1 MFKWLTR
8 NDGKRRAKA
17 ARRLK
22 SPRASVYSEFALV
35 MPLVALICSALI
47 EIVGFWDAQV
57 MANHAAWTVGR
68 IVMVRG
74 SDGLAFS
81 SAIDKKSK
89 TGIPNTNM
97 PDAIKKLIDEI
108 NAGMSG
114 FNKFN
119 NRGNIATLFLM
130 STCGIG
136 YYGASPG
143 KTLSD
148 GLRKLIDS
156 AVKAMTDGIPEWIKD
171 AVAGIKL
178 PSFIPGGETGIA
190 GLVNKIVGAIVDKIA
205 EAVLKPIANA
215 IGDLLKSAIEK
226 AIGKEGIKIDDL
238 FNGDG
243 EAARHARQIF
253 GAASRIARAK
263 STIGKEV
270 LVVTDMDT
278 LNGPF
283 MFAKRSALG
292 RLVYPQVADKEAK
305 SDGYFVTG
313 VHGWPANDNGLAMA
327 HVEINWPYESGW
339 LFPVVSGRDYIASSP
354 PVAIG
359 HSMVF
364 PQPDITKENLY
375 SEGATAF
382 APGSYTNNA
391 SVAALDDLAK
401 EMKEYLK
408 FVKFGMRFRICEESL
423 SFKDGKY
430 HAASAT
436 WWKYIPELKDLWPF
450 DEGDGDSY
458 PVGGDY
464 GKCWDAITDSRDQDT
479 KESTLKDKGYFDGW
493 SYHNRD
499 YYHWDGSYHKSY
511 HSSICD
517 ASGNAGLAGWY
528 DRCQY
533 LTYRNS
539 TDNRF
544 DSANAPSMAVGVPVV
559 IGVPTAMSEPP
570 IGEAMSVAAGPADTM
585 ATAIGGSGASYLQ
598 LLQAFQRHQVEII
611 QTIPG
616 GVSFQWLYGQVSA
629 FAQRNKVNVYNLVKW
644 QEGHDLEAWKKQD
657 AEVHAKAKAAEG
669 SFAVIKKLVRNE
681 IVDIENMENGT
692 SQWTGD
698 EDDPVFDP
706 NDEEVMK
713 NPDAAAKKAW
723 AKWATMKVNLRNKL
737 KEIDAAAEALR
748 NQWSQYRNDVNAFET
763 DREKCVGEY
772 FAEACVLTLIRT
784 KNKLVFDPANDSKFK
799 IPAGCMPYDIGKGT
813 RDMLD
818 KVKAYQDKINAAYD
832 REVEYGAMM
841 GLQSAGK
848 AKKEGKR
855 PDEIVDEAE
864 GIDED
869 SPGSL
874 APGSDKGSI
883 IDKDHQEWSGGA
895 WQWK

>member
-22 SPRASVYSEFALV
+22 SPRASVFSEFAIV
-35 MPLVALICSALI
+35 MPIVALICSALI

-74 SDGLAFS
+74 SDGLVFS

-89 TGIPNTNM
+89 TGIKNTDM
-97 PDAIKKLIDEI
+97 PSAIKNLIDEI
-108 NAGMSG
+108 NAGMAG

-148 GLRKLIDS
+148 GLKKIIDS
-156 AVKAMTDGIPEWIKD
+156 AVKALTDGIPQWVKD
-171 AVAGIKL
+171 AVSNIKL
-178 PSFIPGGETGIA
+178 PSFIPSGGSGITEV
-190 GLVNKIVGAIVDKIA
+190 VNKIVGAIVDKVTD
-205 EAVLKPIANA
+205 AVLKPIADA
-215 IGDLLKSAIEK
+215 LGDILKSAVDNVL
-226 AIGKEGIKIDDL
+226 GKDGIKIDEL
-238 FNGDG
+238 FNGSG

-283 MFAKRSALG
+283 MFAKRSSLG
-292 RLVYPQVADKEAK
+292 RLAYPQVADKEAK

-313 VHGWPANDNGLAMA
+313 VHGWPANDNGLAMV

-339 LFPVVSGRDYIASSP
+339 VFPVVSGRDYLASSP
-354 PVAIG
+354 PVATG

-364 PQPDITKENLY
+364 PQPDIVNENLY

-391 SVAALDDLAK
+391 TVAALDDLAK
-401 EMKEYLK
+401 EMKDYLK
-408 FVKFGMRFRICEESL
+408 FVKFGMKYRICEESL
-423 SFKDGKY
+423 SFRDGKY

-436 WWKYIPELKDLWPF
+436 WWKYIPELKELWPF
-450 DEGDGDSY
+450 NEGDGDSY

-464 GKCWDAITDSRDQDT
+464 GSCWSALTGGRDQDT
-479 KESTLKDKGYFDGW
+479 KASTLNDNGYFNGD

-499 YYHWDGSYHKSY
+499 YFYWDGAYHKSY
-511 HSSICD
+511 RKSICD
-517 ASGNAGLAGWY
+517 ANGNAGLTAWY
-528 DRCQY
+528 DGRSNQALSY
-533 LTYRNS
+533 KNSSINAFDGLSQFQFIVLVSTYCS
-539 TDNRF
+539 
-544 DSANAPSMAVGVPVV
+544 DS
-559 IGVPTAMSEPP
+559 
-570 IGEAMSVAAGPADTM
+570 
-585 ATAIGGSGASYLQ
+585 
-598 LLQAFQRHQVEII
+598 
-611 QTIPG
+611 TIPVAQRSFVAG
-616 GVSFQWLYGQVSA
+616 IHNMDRSKLFQTVSS
-629 FAQRNKVNVYNLVKW
+629 FASRNKVNVHNLVKW
-644 QEGHDLEAWKKQD
+644 QEGHDLEAWKAQD
-657 AEVHAKAKAAEG
+657 KEVYEKAQKAET
-669 SFAVIKKLVRNE
+669 SFAVIKKLLKDE

-698 EDDPVFDP
+698 ENDPVYDP
-706 NDEEVMK
+706 NDEEIIK
-713 NPDAAAKKAW
+713 NPDAAVKKAW
-723 AKWATMKVNLRNKL
+723 DKWRTMKDNLKKKL
-737 KEIDAAAEALR
+737 KEVDAAAEALR
-748 NQWSQYRNDVNAFET
+748 NEWQTYRNAVYSFERERANCVSTYFPLACLRIIGAAQDVSILHE
-763 DREKCVGEY
+763 DH
-772 FAEACVLTLIRT
+772 
-784 KNKLVFDPANDSKFK
+784 DDSFK
-799 IPAGCMPYDIGKGT
+799 IPAGYMRYDIGKGT
-813 RDMLD
+813 RDMLAR
-818 KVKAYQDKINAAYD
+818 VNAYQTKINEAYD
-832 REVEYGAMM
+832 REVEYGALL

-848 AKKEGKR
+848 AKREGKR
-855 PDEIVDEAE
+855 PDQIVDEADK
-864 GIDED
+864 INED

-883 IDKDHQEWSGGA
+883 IDKDHQEYSGGA
-895 WQWK
+895 WKWK